1 MKKTWIAVPAAILGC
16 LALGF
21 LTGSLALQARG
32 EHRVQGAQVQ
42 WASPANTV
50 AEQVR
55 EAGAIVRVRVE
66 ALSEPRIIEND
77 LGVGPDGEARIE
89 RTPFTDVQ
97 MSVLEVYKGDVGGL
111 ITVMQTGGILSET
124 AQYEAYR
131 TEIASDPLFE
141 VGSEHVLFLK
151 NISGDRIHAP
161 DRTLYRTVNPAGR
174 YRIDGPRVSSTP
186 EFGHVEQR
194 PTQLGTLVSEIR
206 WYHQQERIRRQ

>member
-1 MKKTWIAVPAAILGC
+1 MKKTWIAVPTAILGC

-21 LTGSLALQARG
+21 LTGFVALRAHG
-32 EHRVQGAQVQ
+32 VHRVEGAHVQ
-42 WASPANTV
+42 WASAANSV

-55 EAGAIVRVRVE
+55 EADTIVRVRVE

-97 MSVLEVYKGDVGGL
+97 MSVLEVYKGEVGGL
-111 ITVMQTGGILSET
+111 ITVMQTGGILPET
-124 AQYEAYR
+124 AQHEAYR
-131 TEIASDPLFE
+131 TEIGSDRLYE
-141 VGSEHVLFLK
+141 VGTEHVLFLDD
-151 NISGDRIHAP
+151 ISGDRLHAP
-161 DRTLYRTVNPAGR
+161 DRALYRTVNPAGR

-186 EFGHVEQR
+186 EFGRLEQR

-206 WYHQQERIRRQ
+206 WYHQQERIRQQ